1 MDFFGCLFLPFSAL
15 SAVLALAST
24 VFWVWMLIECATK
37 EKTHGN
43 RQMIWIVV
51 IAVANVF
58 GALIYFFVR
67 RPDRIEEY
75 GE

>member
-1 MDFFGCLFLPFSAL
+1 MEIFGCFVIPFGIL
-15 SAVLALAST
+15 SLAST
-24 VFWVWMLIECATK
+24 IFWVWMLIECATK
-37 EKTHGN
+37 EKTDQN
-43 RQMIWIVV
+43 RQLVWIVV
-51 IAVANVF
+51 IAVTNIV

>member
-1 MDFFGCLFLPFSAL
+1 MEIFGCFVIPFGIL
-15 SAVLALAST
+15 SLAST
-24 VFWVWMLIECATK
+24 IFWVWMLIECATK
-37 EKTHGN
+37 EKTDEN
-43 RQMIWIVV
+43 RQLVWIVV
-51 IAVANVF
+51 IAVTHVI